1 MAIKTRQRNWL
12 DAGIGVAAFV
22 LALTFA
28 GCGRQKP
35 AQDAAVPPADD
46 ASRPENGPSVVLD
59 PLLHQS
65 FAEATTSEPPEDWH
79 RPPDTTLAGKSV
91 GKLYTEVKNNW
102 DQIRY
107 VSPGGKPLAY
117 WAILDTEMGEIEIAL
132 RPDLAPNHVRNFVAL
147 AQAGY
152 FDDLVFERTV
162 HENGPDGKLELIEGG
177 CPMGTGDM
185 GYGSIGYWMKPE
197 IHPEIPHEEGTVGAS
212 HGEGKDT
219 AACKFYITL
228 SRCPFMDGEYTVFG
242 KVTQG
247 LGIARKILSLP
258 VRDDSEYPDG
268 DRPAKPVVIRKVT
281 IRTMELESA
290 PPTTDS
296 QPPVPT
302 AAEH

>member
-1 MAIKTRQRNWL
+1 MAIRIMQRNWRE
-12 DAGIGVAAFV
+12 AGNCAAATV
-22 LALTFA
+22 LAVILA
-28 GCGRQKP
+28 GCGQQKP
-35 AQDAAVPPADD
+35 AQESSAPSSDDAARQESSPAV
-46 ASRPENGPSVVLD
+46 ALD
-59 PLLHQS
+59 PNLHQP

-79 RPPDTTLAGKSV
+79 RPPDTTLVGKSV
-91 GKLYTEVKNNW
+91 GKLYMEVKNNW
-102 DQIRY
+102 NQIQF
-107 VSPGGKPLAY
+107 VSHAGKPLAY
-117 WAILDTEMGEIEIAL
+117 GATIDTEMGEIEITL
-132 RPDLAPNHVRNFVAL
+132 RPDLAPSHVRNFIAL

-152 FDDLVFERTV
+152 YDGLVFERTV
-162 HENGPDGKLELIEGG
+162 HEDGPDGRLELIEGG

-197 IHPEIPHEEGTVGAS
+197 IHPEVHHEEGTVGAS

-228 SRCPFMDGEYTVFG
+228 SQCPFMDGEYTVFG

-281 IRTMELESA
+281 IHTKEVESTE
-290 PPTTDS
+290 PTKDS
-296 QPPVPT
+296 PLPVSA